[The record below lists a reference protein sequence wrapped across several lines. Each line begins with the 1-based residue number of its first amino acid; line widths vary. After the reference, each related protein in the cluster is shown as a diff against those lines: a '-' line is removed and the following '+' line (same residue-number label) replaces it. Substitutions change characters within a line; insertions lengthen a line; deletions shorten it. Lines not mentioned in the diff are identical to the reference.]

1 MELWFSENQTK
12 DQKISVRVLE
22 VLYSGKSNYQE
33 IAVYKTAQYG
43 TLLALDDII
52 QTNEK
57 DEFIYHEM
65 ITHVA
70 LNTHVNPE
78 RVLVIGG
85 GDGGAIREVLKHKS
99 VKKATLAEIDD
110 KVVEV
115 SKKFLPSISCG
126 LEDKRADIQICD
138 GIKYIQEHKNEFDV
152 IIVDSTDPIGPA
164 VGLFSGQFYKMV
176 YDALKDDGIFVAQ
189 TESPF
194 YNVDLIKNIH
204 RDLKELFPI
213 VRLYLATVPTYPGG
227 LWTFTLG
234 SKIYDP
240 LNVKSFEDIDTK
252 YYSPEIHNSAF
263 VLPPFV
269 KNIINAR

>member
-1 MELWFSENQTK
+1 MELWFSESQTK

-22 VLYSGKSNYQE
+22 TLYSARSDYQE
-33 IAVYKTAQYG
+33 VAVYKTAQYG

-52 QTNEK
+52 QTTEK
-57 DEFIYHEM
+57 DEFVYHEM

-70 LNTHVNPE
+70 LNTHANPE

-99 VKKATLAEIDD
+99 VKKATLAEIDRM
-110 KVVEV
+110 VVEV
-115 SKKFLPSISCG
+115 SKRFLPAISCA
-126 LEDKRADIQICD
+126 LDDERADVQICD

-194 YNVDLIKNIH
+194 YNTALIKNIH
-204 RDLKELFPI
+204 NDLKNLFPI

-234 SKIYDP
+234 SKKYDP
-240 LNVKSFEDIDTK
+240 LQVEHFDEMETK
-252 YYSPEIHNSAF
+252 YYSPEIHRSAF
-263 VLPPFV
+263 VLPNFV
-269 KNIINAR
+269 KQLVDER